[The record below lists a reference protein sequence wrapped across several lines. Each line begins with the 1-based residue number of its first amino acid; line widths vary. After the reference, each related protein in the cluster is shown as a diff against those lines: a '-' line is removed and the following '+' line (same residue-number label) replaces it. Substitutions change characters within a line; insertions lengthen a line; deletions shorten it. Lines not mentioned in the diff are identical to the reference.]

1 MRWIYILILPI
12 FLSSCYGMKEYEQV
26 FIPSAC
32 DVPKREKPKKTGV
45 LIEDIRAILIYD
57 EIISKDLSFCRG
69 EKEQ

>member
-1 MRWIYILILPI
+1 
-12 FLSSCYGMKEYEQV
+12 MKEYEQV